1 MTEVRPGIPETQ
13 IQKAKVIDLQAARRE
28 RPSEGRGGLGA
39 EIQPETLPKESG
51 KEPSVATFPTEKT
64 AGWPSEQ
71 ARLQQEETD
80 TQIGLAQVRQKLRE
94 EQRVG
99 EGEAPITEEASAPD
113 PNVRDGEDR
122 EWYLGKRDAPSG
134 KTKIVLD
141 KDTYTFIDT
150 PEEKA
155 RKRENIPQD
164 ERQRLTEVVAAYGS
178 RPLTED
184 EWKVVE
190 GSHNLTA
197 FFDTLEDADRSKFGQ
212 KRELLEKGMNERFGK
227 MLKERM
233 EGYPDWWKVYDKDG
247 NRVFKMSL
255 MDKALLAKWREFDN
269 QPPDEKLAILKEWA
283 ETNIP
288 KEGESAGEKFAKIIE
303 CLFDLLVALASPTVD
318 DEKNNEQ
325 VSPKAA

>member
-28 RPSEGRGGLGA
+28 RQSEGRQGQALK
-39 EIQPETLPKESG
+39 IQPEALPKESV
-51 KEPSVATFPTEKT
+51 KESHLAALPTEKPALGQT
-64 AGWPSEQ
+64 EQ
-71 ARLQQEETD
+71 ARHQHEETD

-94 EQRVG
+94 EQRIG
-99 EGEAPITEEASAPD
+99 EGEVQITGEASAPD
-113 PNVRDGEDR
+113 PNVRDSEER
-122 EWYLGKRDAPSG
+122 EWYSGKRDAPAG

-150 PEEKA
+150 PEEKS

-190 GSHNLTA
+190 GSHNLNA
-197 FFDTLEDADRSKFGQ
+197 FFDTLEDTDRRKFGQ

-233 EGYPDWWKVYDKDG
+233 EYNGP
-247 NRVFKMSL
+247 R
-255 MDKALLAKWREFDN
+255 
-269 QPPDEKLAILKEWA
+269 KL
-283 ETNIP
+283 
-288 KEGESAGEKFAKIIE
+288 
-303 CLFDLLVALASPTVD
+303 DH
-318 DEKNNEQ
+318 
-325 VSPKAA
+325 